1 METPRIRALS
11 TAVPAHVI
19 DQQDAVREAA
29 RHWGGAYANIAR
41 LKMIFSNASIEKRHS
56 CVPFEWYLA
65 DHGFAERNAL
75 YVENAVALLVEAA
88 RDCLA
93 KSELAPADVD
103 AIVIASST
111 GIATPSLDAM
121 VAQELGLRSDVL
133 RLPIFGLGCAGGV
146 LGLARAGAMSRAM
159 PGKNI
164 LFLVVELCGLTF
176 RKGDRSAANLV
187 ATALFGDGAAG
198 AMLNSEADGP
208 RITGWGEH
216 TWPSSL
222 DVMGWRVEDDGLG
235 VVFSRE
241 IPSIVRNKMRGA
253 MEEYLAR
260 EGLSFDEVDE
270 FVCHPGG
277 TKVIDALERILPV
290 EQGGLTH
297 AHDVLR
303 EYGNMSAATVMFVL
317 DRSLNNGTPN
327 GAHRR
332 LLSSLG
338 PGFTAGFLLLETG

>member
-1 METPRIRALS
+1 MEAPRIRALS

-19 DQQDAVREAA
+19 DQEEAVAEAA

-41 LKMIFSNASIEKRHS
+41 LKMIFSNASIETRYS
-56 CVPFEWYLA
+56 CVPFKWYLA
-65 DHGFAERNAL
+65 DHGFGERNAL
-75 YVENAVALLVEAA
+75 YVEHAADLLEKTA

-93 KSELAPADVD
+93 KANLAPEDID
-103 AIVIASST
+103 AIVVASST
-111 GIATPSLDAM
+111 GIATPSLDALLTERL
-121 VAQELGLRSDVL
+121 ALRRDVQ

-198 AMLNSEADGP
+198 VVLNTEADGP
-208 RITGWGEH
+208 LISGWGEH
-216 TWPSSL
+216 TWKNSL
-222 DVMGWRVEDDGLG
+222 DVMGWRVEDDGLA

-241 IPSIVRNKMRGA
+241 IPAIVRKKMRGA
-253 MEEYLAR
+253 MEEFLTR
-260 EGLSFDEVDE
+260 EKLSLDDIDE

-277 TKVIDALERILPV
+277 TKVIEALERILPV
-290 EQGGLTH
+290 EKGGLTH
-297 AHDVLR
+297 EIGRAHV
-303 EYGNMSAATVMFVL
+303 
-317 DRSLNNGTPN
+317 
-327 GAHRR
+327 
-332 LLSSLG
+332 
-338 PGFTAGFLLLETG
+338 